1 MQTNKPRVRQID
13 LLSEEL
19 QGERVVYD
27 NSNNK
32 VHRMN
37 ATMSWLW
44 NRCDGSRT
52 IDDLISAMQSDTGHG
67 DARDLII
74 EGLHQLADAN
84 LLEPGSV
91 DLNTLGS
98 ARNMVSR
105 RVAVAAGV
113 SIAVPIL
120 TSILAPT
127 PASAKSQP
135 EKDNKDS
142 EGNNNGKKTK

>member
-27 NSNNK
+27 NSSNK

-44 NRCDGSRT
+44 NGCDGSRT
-52 IDDLISAMQSDTGHG
+52 IDDLISVMQSDTGHG

-74 EGLHQLADAN
+74 GGLHN
-84 LLEPGSV
+84 LL
-91 DLNTLGS
+91 T
-98 ARNMVSR
+98 
-105 RVAVAAGV
+105 
-113 SIAVPIL
+113 
-120 TSILAPT
+120 PT
-127 PASAKSQP
+127 CSNP
-135 EKDNKDS
+135 DRWI
-142 EGNNNGKKTK
+142 